1 MDNQVIDDNFI
12 VGDKPNYKLAGFGI
26 RFGASLID
34 FCAMI
39 PLVGISIYNTYFL
52 KNLPLALVIG
62 ILLMCYK
69 PFMEFQ
75 YGATLGKMAVKLKVV
90 NLDFEKITLSQS
102 ITRYIPW
109 LGGSLLS
116 LATTY
121 LLFQNPE
128 FKETTDFMAIA
139 LIQGEL
145 MPQWINYAVNSITLI
160 SALVIIFNKNKQGL
174 HDMLADTYCVYKE
187 QTDIF

>member
-1 MDNQVIDDNFI
+1 
-12 VGDKPNYKLAGFGI
+12 
-26 RFGASLID
+26 
-34 FCAMI
+34 
-39 PLVGISIYNTYFL
+39 
-52 KNLPLALVIG
+52 
-62 ILLMCYK
+62 MCYK

-116 LATTY
+116 LATIY